1 MEGRAGMTAILDQ
14 DDTLNLTT
22 LADGMKKA
30 LPAYARPQFVR
41 VLRKV
46 DMTGKKNSKQSQM

>member
-1 MEGRAGMTAILDQ
+1 MEGKAGMTAILDQ

-46 DMTGKKNSKQSQM
+46 DMTGKKNS